1 MSRGGPATLVV
12 WRRDGKEITENS
24 TYSTSQIIVDTSS
37 ITVYNN
43 TLRVRG
49 REGGVYR
56 CTVGNSLS
64 VSLPISAQ
72 LTMSCKWLYPRYFYG
87 SLFMLKSDSPTPSNL
102 TATYNSPSTVLL
114 EWMFSDPVVGD
125 TTYTVYYQSG
135 GVSYNTS
142 FTLTENQRS
151 YMVMD
156 LPLEV
161 ITNILLVAVTR
172 MENHLP
178 SPVVGPASLGT
189 LLMKIYI
196 AMISATVLTLSFGS
210 VPFVYLLLQWLV
222 RYQWSWLVQNPGKW
236 VQSTPS
242 PVQWLSPTELVTA
255 LSPSSGRDHP
265 PMNKLLIQ
273 LTVDWSPD
281 SSL

>member
-1 MSRGGPATLVV
+1 MV

-24 TYSTSQIIVDTSS
+24 TYSTSQIIVNTSS
-37 ITVYNN
+37 TTVYNN

-56 CTVGNSLS
+56 CTVSLS

-102 TATYNSPSTVLL
+102 TATYKSPSTVLL

-151 YMVMD
+151 YLVMD

-172 MENHLP
+172 MEIHLP